1 VRRIVPKP
9 TMPIQTCNW
18 ISGST
23 PSTATDTSSKAINF
37 IDFIEGIMKLTGP
50 FGTSISPPTRF
61 GSVLC
66 TPVVQPE
73 NPEASIEIA
82 PRKTVPGAPHIFRV
96 DKDMSYIPHIADVI
110 SR

>member
-1 VRRIVPKP
+1 
-9 TMPIQTCNW
+9 
-18 ISGST
+18 
-23 PSTATDTSSKAINF
+23 
-37 IDFIEGIMKLTGP
+37 MKLTVP

-61 GSVLC
+61 GPVLC

-96 DKDMSYIPHIADVI
+96 GKDMCIFPVGHGGTPRFRWARSGLLIPRRA
-110 SR
+110 